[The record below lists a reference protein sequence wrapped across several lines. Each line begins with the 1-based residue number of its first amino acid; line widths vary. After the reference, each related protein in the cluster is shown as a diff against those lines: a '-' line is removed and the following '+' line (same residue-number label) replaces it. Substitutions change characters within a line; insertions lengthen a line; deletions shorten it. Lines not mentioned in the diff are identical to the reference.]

1 MQFKHLFVVA
11 LSLPIVLAGCDL
23 FRSKSDT
30 VKIGIA
36 GPITGQYATFGE
48 QMEKGVKKAAD
59 DINKNGGLKGKQ
71 IEIIVGD
78 DVCDPKQAVTVANK
92 LVNDKVLAV
101 VGHFCSSSSIP
112 ASEVYNT
119 AMIPQMS
126 VSSSPLY
133 TERGLT
139 AVFRTAGRD
148 DQQGAV
154 AANFIVDKL
163 KAKRVVVLH
172 DKDTYGQG
180 IADATKKRLNEL
192 GRQEVLYEGV
202 NRGDKDFNA
211 LVTKIKALK
220 PDAVYFGGLHAEAAL
235 IVRQLRDQGVN
246 VPFVSGDGI
255 VSEDFLVAV
264 GGEQYTKNVF
274 MTFPR
279 NPLKLE
285 SGKQV
290 IEEFT
295 KDGYN
300 PEGYTLY
307 AYAGLQAVAKALEMS
322 DFDPKKAAEWLHNNS
337 VDTVVGEIAW
347 DEKGDVKS
355 PNYVILA
362 WAGKAYDELPD
373 QK

>member
-92 LVNDKVLAV
+92 LVNDKALAV

-322 DFDPKKAAEWLHNNS
+322 DFDPKKAAEWLHNNP

-362 WAGKAYDELPD
+362 WAGKTYDELPD